1 MNLLSVKVRQPLA
14 CRYIEGDSK
23 EMASEDLR
31 PDIAQ
36 AVARMRSKVG
46 ARREL
51 HKLPEHLWEGETC
64 EMVLKGTYGGG
75 NGILALTNQ
84 RIMFLKEGIIN
95 SKSEDFPLKN
105 VSSIQFKKGTLFG
118 SITIF
123 ASGNKAEIGNLDKVN
138 GQDFVDEVRQR
149 ISAVASSPVNAPPA
163 PTAPDP
169 LDQLKKLAELRDAG
183 VLTPEE
189 FAVQKTKILGN

>member
-1 MNLLSVKVRQPLA
+1 MT
-14 CRYIEGDSK
+14 
-23 EMASEDLR
+23 SEDLR

-51 HKLPEHLWEGETC
+51 NKLPELLLEGETC
-64 EMVLKGTYGGG
+64 DRILSGTYGGG

-84 RIMFLKEGIIN
+84 RILFLKEGVVT

-105 VSSIQFKKGTLFG
+105 ISSIQFKKGLVLG

-123 ASGNKAEIGNLDKVN
+123 ASGNKAEISNVEKVG
-138 GQDFVDEVRQR
+138 GQDFVDLVRQR
-149 ISAVASSPVNAPPA
+149 ISSVASSPPGAPLA
-163 PTAPDP
+163 STAPDP
-169 LDQLKKLAELRDAG
+169 
-183 VLTPEE
+183 
-189 FAVQKTKILGN
+189 